1 MSPSPTH
8 RPGEESVALSPR
20 DMDPEDLDPRESA
33 EDVEGAFDDDDELA
47 PSDREPGENDDEEF
61 EDSEYDDDD
70 FDEEEGG
77 RGVAFFIAAAVVS
90 LIVVAAGI
98 FGLSRIVDEGY
109 LDQFTFAFQ
118 DTSLLPEKQFRS
130 SAAETSV
137 RIFFTHDG
145 RTLSPHTARL
155 RRAVSGPE
163 KARLILQE
171 LFSPPRSA
179 LFRSAL
185 PEGTR
190 ALGFYR
196 IGATAYLDLSSEFFN
211 PASPGPLGERMAV
224 YALVNSILLNDPEI
238 DAVQLMSEGK
248 AIETAWGWLDCS
260 SPLGANLSV
269 IE

>member
-8 RPGEESVALSPR
+8 PPGEESVALSPR
-20 DMDPEDLDPRESA
+20 EFDPEDLEPRDRD
-33 EDVEGAFDDDDELA
+33 EDVEGEFDDEEELA
-47 PSDREPGENDDEEF
+47 PEDDEF
-61 EDSEYDDDD
+61 DDEYDDEY
-70 FDEEEGG
+70 DEESGAEEGG

-90 LIVVAAGI
+90 VIVVALGI

-118 DTSLLPEKQFRS
+118 DTSLLPEKQFRR

-196 IGATAYLDLSSEFFN
+196 IGSTAYLDLSSEFFN
-211 PASPGPLGERMAV
+211 PASPGPLGERVAV
-224 YALVNSILLNDPEI
+224 YALVNSIVLNDPEI